1 MATEKKRIRFHT
13 SKDLEINHL
22 IVPFNSIYLNIALM
36 VFIVGQLVF
45 LFCAPFLADGLN
57 INRNAT
63 NISAHLLVWAG
74 ELFLLYSL
82 MRGMVVLKKPL
93 RKLFFAAMVGLT
105 IFHWVM
111 IIISARIIEIDE
123 GINAIIYF
131 LFMIPYL
138 ILGQQINHS
147 YYDNLSVTGT
157 LMLFTAFINLAF
169 YVAQEMVG
177 HYLIFDIIRIAVAIL
192 YIIVLRLRLVGSEN
206 VDDISRLLV
215 NHSKTS
221 EERSGTELNKKEIV
235 RNSRKDIE
243 IDYVIS
249 PETRTRMNIAAGVF
263 IVAQIMLFLCAPV
276 LASFFGI
283 HRATFIFLSH
293 FLKGFAET
301 YLIYCLMKGMVKTK
315 YPLQKFFMA
324 AIVVILIFNFSVAFL
339 AFLSYFDIHVLADA
353 FIPLIVIR
361 TIPYF
366 LLGFFLYHRYYGMV
380 SRLGMAMML
389 FVFFNLLIEGFLLS
403 ETTLLYD
410 ILLFIISASYVIF
423 LRNVLIGKD
432 TFEEQKQ
439 QG

>member
-13 SKDLEINHL
+13 SKDLEVNHL

-45 LFCAPFLADGLN
+45 LFCSPFLADGLN

-63 NISAHLLVWAG
+63 NICAHLLVWAG

-93 RKLFFAAMVGLT
+93 RKLFIAAMVGLT

-111 IIISARIIEIDE
+111 IILSARIIEIDE

-192 YIIVLRLRLVGSEN
+192 YIFVLRLRLVGSEN

-301 YLIYCLMKGMVKTK
+301 YLIYCLMKGMVNTK
-315 YPLQKFFMA
+315 YPLQKIFMA

-339 AFLSYFDIHVLADA
+339 AFLSYFNIHVLGEA

-366 LLGFFLYHRYYGMV
+366 MLGFFLYHRYYGMV

>member
-13 SKDLEINHL
+13 SKDLEVNHL

-45 LFCAPFLADGLN
+45 LFCSPFLADGLN

-63 NISAHLLVWAG
+63 NICAHLLVWAG

-93 RKLFFAAMVGLT
+93 RKLFIAAMVGLT

-111 IIISARIIEIDE
+111 IILSARIIEIDE

-157 LMLFTAFINLAF
+157 LMIFTAFINLAF

-206 VDDISRLLV
+206 VDDISRLLM

-301 YLIYCLMKGMVKTK
+301 YLIYCLMKGMVNTK
-315 YPLQKFFMA
+315 YPLQKIFMA

-339 AFLSYFDIHVLADA
+339 AFLSYFNIHVLGEA

-366 LLGFFLYHRYYGMV
+366 MLGFFLYHRYYGMI

>member
-13 SKDLEINHL
+13 SKDLEVNHL

-45 LFCAPFLADGLN
+45 LFCSPFLADGLN

-63 NISAHLLVWAG
+63 NICAHLLVWAG

-93 RKLFFAAMVGLT
+93 RKLFIAAMVGLT

-111 IIISARIIEIDE
+111 IILSARIIEIDE

-157 LMLFTAFINLAF
+157 LMIFTAFINLAF

-215 NHSKTS
+215 DHSKTS

-301 YLIYCLMKGMVKTK
+301 YLIYCLMKGMVNTK
-315 YPLQKFFMA
+315 YPLQKIFMA

-339 AFLSYFDIHVLADA
+339 AFLSYFNIHVLGEA

-366 LLGFFLYHRYYGMV
+366 MLGFFLYHRYYGMV